1 MAEKIV
7 TMSLS
12 EYEHL
17 LAKSTQP
24 RYDFKVYGVP
34 VTEFQYAQFGHVL
47 NLQLPVPGSQTPD
60 AVHEAIA
67 DMARDGYNAQEA
79 DARTIKQV
87 LEAELRSMTKERDIL
102 QQHLRES
109 AASLGKMIAERD
121 EIKKHLSEAV
131 NRSLERALELT
142 EVRSER
148 DTAESELR
156 GVREQLVG
164 LQNAVEGV
172 NREAAQA
179 RESLA
184 HTKKLLQDLRQNYE
198 QAVNELE
205 DGRANIK
212 TLRKLNEHQRDNI
225 TALNKLISELPNSE
239 TMQKIK
245 RLLQI

>member
-47 NLQLPVPGSQTPD
+47 DLQLPVPGSQTPD

-87 LEAELRSMTKERDIL
+87 LEAELRSSMTKERDIL

-184 HTKKLLQDLRQNYE
+184 HTKKLLQDLRQ
-198 QAVNELE
+198 AVNELE

-239 TMQKIK
+239 TVQKIK